1 MLFETFNV
9 TDKTDV
15 KALAGYMSGVLD
27 QSRIVDL
34 KLMTGKARSKALYI
48 LAYINAK
55 EVRSTAQV
63 LPRQRDGRF
72 RLRIIRDFPVEED
85 AAPRVLRVGANTNS
99 TALANLMAYRLRSA
113 DSLNGESRANTV
125 QLELQG
131 TGASSCALMA
141 VEKAHCITSREISF
155 VVRFA
160 QSDEGQDERPII
172 AATVTAT

>member
-27 QSRIVDL
+27 QEGSRIVDL

-63 LPRQRDGRF
+63 LSKKSQ
-72 RLRIIRDFPVEED
+72 
-85 AAPRVLRVGANTNS
+85 
-99 TALANLMAYRLRSA
+99 
-113 DSLNGESRANTV
+113 LN
-125 QLELQG
+125 
-131 TGASSCALMA
+131 C
-141 VEKAHCITSREISF
+141 
-155 VVRFA
+155 
-160 QSDEGQDERPII
+160 
-172 AATVTAT
+172 

>member
-63 LPRQRDGRF
+63 LSKKSQ
-72 RLRIIRDFPVEED
+72 
-85 AAPRVLRVGANTNS
+85 
-99 TALANLMAYRLRSA
+99 
-113 DSLNGESRANTV
+113 LN
-125 QLELQG
+125 
-131 TGASSCALMA
+131 C
-141 VEKAHCITSREISF
+141 
-155 VVRFA
+155 
-160 QSDEGQDERPII
+160 
-172 AATVTAT
+172 